1 MSSTDPQAEAAA
13 LAALAS
19 LPEVGPARL
28 SALLRRG
35 TPVEVLAAL
44 RTAEVDADAELA
56 AACRRGDPTGLLRTW
71 GAAARAVDEAAL
83 WADHQLAGVEVLH
96 PSCGAW
102 PQVLLDDPEPPAV
115 LFARGDVGVL
125 GRRPAVAVV
134 GTRRCTRY
142 GWDIAHDLGA
152 GLAAAGVHVVSGLA
166 DGIDAAAHRGALDAG
181 GAPPVGVV
189 ATGLD
194 VAYPS
199 ANRGLWREV
208 ADAGALASEAPLGT
222 RPARWRFPARNRVI
236 AALADVV
243 VVVESR
249 TRGGAMHTVDE
260 AVRRDRPVLAV
271 PGPITS
277 AASAGSNRLLAD
289 VALPLCDVDDVLV
302 ALGLAATGGAGIDDG
317 ADASIADD
325 LDAIAILEALGWTEA
340 TLDAVAVG
348 AGLGLG
354 ATAAALARLEGKGL
368 VADAGGRWQRV
379 APSPG
384 VAR

>member
-1 MSSTDPQAEAAA
+1 MSAADQHETAA

-19 LPEVGPARL
+19 LPDVGPARL
-28 SALLRRG
+28 TALLRRG
-35 TPVEVLAAL
+35 TPAEVLSAL
-44 RTAEVDADAELA
+44 RAGALAVDAELA
-56 AACRRGDPTGLLRTW
+56 AACRRGDPTNLLGAW
-71 GAAARAVDEAAL
+71 CAAARALDEGALEAA
-83 WADHQLAGVEVLH
+83 HEEAGVSVLH
-96 PSCGAW
+96 PARHGW
-102 PQVLLDDPEPPAV
+102 PAVLLDDPEPPAV
-115 LFARGDVGVL
+115 LFARGDAGVL

-142 GWDIAHDLGA
+142 GWDVAHDLGA
-152 GLAAAGVHVVSGLA
+152 ALAAAGVHVVSGLA
-166 DGIDAAAHRGALDAG
+166 EGIDAAAHRGALDAS

-194 VAYPS
+194 VAYPR
-199 ANRGLWREV
+199 ANRGLWGEV
-208 ADAGALASEAPLGT
+208 AEAGVLASEAPLGT
-222 RPARWRFPARNRVI
+222 PPARWRFPARNRVI

-249 TRGGAMHTVDE
+249 ARGGAMHTVDE

-289 VALPLCDVDDVLV
+289 VAVPLCDVDDVLL
-302 ALGLAATGGAGIDDG
+302 ALGLAATGVVAA
-317 ADASIADD
+317 ADESAAPVTGDP
-325 LDAIAILEALGWTEA
+325 DAAAVLEALGWTAA
-340 TLDAVAVG
+340 TLDALAAG
-348 AGLGLG
+348 ARLGLG
-354 ATAAALARLEGKGL
+354 AAAAALARLEARGL

-379 APSPG
+379 AVSPR